1 MASQAKT
8 IEAKK
13 DEFRAYLEKTG
24 VVDQL
29 TKVLVSLYEE
39 TEKPNNPLE
48 TFPIFTYT
56 STYENNK
63 PINVDNIPTTNP
75 IFKVLEIARLKLGIC
90 IILTKVFSDI
100 PLFPYIESIRRIASG
115 YNINTVSAVTSKISV
130 VIIIG
135 SPRSFFLSSSLLCFT
150 FITPHKN

>member
-39 TEKPNNPLE
+39 NDKPSNPLDFIKRNMSAPE
-48 TFPIFTYT
+48 
-56 STYENNK
+56 E
-63 PINVDNIPTTNP
+63 VDEDNLKN
-75 IFKVLEIARLKLGIC
+75 EYLKLKDENDK
-90 IILTKVFSDI
+90 LRQRVTDLQKQ
-100 PLFPYIESIRRIASG
+100 IENLKGDEDNA
-115 YNINTVSAVTSKISV
+115 
-130 VIIIG
+130 
-135 SPRSFFLSSSLLCFT
+135 
-150 FITPHKN
+150 

>member
-13 DEFRAYLEKTG
+13 DEFRAYLEKNG

-48 TFPIFTYT
+48 FIKKNMSAP
-56 STYENNK
+56 EE
-63 PINVDNIPTTNP
+63 VDEDNLKN
-75 IFKVLEIARLKLGIC
+75 EYLKLKDENDK
-90 IILTKVFSDI
+90 LRQRVTDLQKQ
-100 PLFPYIESIRRIASG
+100 IENLKGDEDNA
-115 YNINTVSAVTSKISV
+115 
-130 VIIIG
+130 
-135 SPRSFFLSSSLLCFT
+135 
-150 FITPHKN
+150 

>member
-39 TEKPNNPLE
+39 NDKPSNPLE
-48 TFPIFTYT
+48 FIKRNMSAPEEIDQ
-56 STYENNK
+56 
-63 PINVDNIPTTNP
+63 DNLKNEY
-75 IFKVLEIARLKLGIC
+75 LRLKEENEKLKQRVTD
-90 IILTKVFSDI
+90 LQKQ
-100 PLFPYIESIRRIASG
+100 LESLKGDDA
-115 YNINTVSAVTSKISV
+115 N
-130 VIIIG
+130 
-135 SPRSFFLSSSLLCFT
+135 
-150 FITPHKN
+150 